1 MARNNTTAVKKN
13 TNTNTHKKIQQQ
25 SKSGFDILKRA
36 LNKKRK
42 MPNSAHAVEM
52 PPKRQKIQ
60 NKRTKKEAG
69 SKQPEESLAEKEEKI
84 LKAYGFAVSKHTRMG
99 LREIFV

>member
-13 TNTNTHKKIQQQ
+13 TNTHKKIQQQ
-25 SKSGFDILKRA
+25 PKSGSDILKRA
-36 LNKKRK
+36 LNRKRK
-42 MPNSAHAVEM
+42 MPNFTSAVEVEM

-60 NKRTKKEAG
+60 NNRAKKGTG

-84 LKAYGFAVSKHTRMG
+84 LKAYGFAVSKHTRLG
-99 LREIFV
+99 LREIF